1 MIKKRN
7 LIMYLGLLVSL
18 IGIVLY
24 DPLGLLFNSA
34 GLLIIGLGLVGILF
48 GYKWKEAIGQSLH
61 YAEATNKKAAI
72 LLIKRKQSN
81 KDYYNEMMN
90 VINKYDLPIK
100 VFLIDE

>member
-34 GLLIIGLGLVGILF
+34 GLLIIGLGLLGILF
-48 GYKWKEAIGQSLH
+48 GYMQLNEIEKV
-61 YAEATNKKAAI
+61 NKAVENFEK
-72 LLIKRKQSN
+72 N
-81 KDYYNEMMN
+81 
-90 VINKYDLPIK
+90 
-100 VFLIDE
+100 

>member
-48 GYKWKEAIGQSLH
+48 GYMQLNEIEKV
-61 YAEATNKKAAI
+61 NKAVENFEK
-72 LLIKRKQSN
+72 N
-81 KDYYNEMMN
+81 N
-90 VINKYDLPIK
+90 
-100 VFLIDE
+100 

>member
-48 GYKWKEAIGQSLH
+48 GYMQLNEIEKV
-61 YAEATNKKAAI
+61 NKAVESFEK
-72 LLIKRKQSN
+72 N
-81 KDYYNEMMN
+81 
-90 VINKYDLPIK
+90 
-100 VFLIDE
+100 

>member
-48 GYKWKEAIGQSLH
+48 GYMRL
-61 YAEATNKKAAI
+61 
-72 LLIKRKQSN
+72 
-81 KDYYNEMMN
+81 NEIEK
-90 VINKYDLPIK
+90 INKAVESFEK
-100 VFLIDE
+100 NN

>member
-1 MIKKRN
+1 MIRKRN

-48 GYKWKEAIGQSLH
+48 GYMQL
-61 YAEATNKKAAI
+61 
-72 LLIKRKQSN
+72 
-81 KDYYNEMMN
+81 NEIEK
-90 VINKYDLPIK
+90 INKAVESFEK
-100 VFLIDE
+100 NN

>member
-24 DPLGLLFNSA
+24 DPLSLLYDSA

-48 GYKWKEAIGQSLH
+48 GYMQLNEIEKV
-61 YAEATNKKAAI
+61 NKAVENFEK
-72 LLIKRKQSN
+72 N
-81 KDYYNEMMN
+81 N
-90 VINKYDLPIK
+90 
-100 VFLIDE
+100 

>member
-48 GYKWKEAIGQSLH
+48 GYMQLNEIEKV
-61 YAEATNKKAAI
+61 NKAVENFEK
-72 LLIKRKQSN
+72 N
-81 KDYYNEMMN
+81 
-90 VINKYDLPIK
+90 
-100 VFLIDE
+100 

>member
-1 MIKKRN
+1 MLIIKKRN

-48 GYKWKEAIGQSLH
+48 GYMQLNEIEKV
-61 YAEATNKKAAI
+61 NKAVENFEK
-72 LLIKRKQSN
+72 N
-81 KDYYNEMMN
+81 N
-90 VINKYDLPIK
+90 
-100 VFLIDE
+100 

>member
-1 MIKKRN
+1 MLIIKKRN

-48 GYKWKEAIGQSLH
+48 GYMQLNEIEKV
-61 YAEATNKKAAI
+61 NKAVENFEK
-72 LLIKRKQSN
+72 N
-81 KDYYNEMMN
+81 
-90 VINKYDLPIK
+90 
-100 VFLIDE
+100 

>member
-1 MIKKRN
+1 MNKKRN

-48 GYKWKEAIGQSLH
+48 GYMQLNEIEKV
-61 YAEATNKKAAI
+61 NKAVENFEK
-72 LLIKRKQSN
+72 N
-81 KDYYNEMMN
+81 N
-90 VINKYDLPIK
+90 
-100 VFLIDE
+100 